1 MNRKKSLIVAGSVIV
16 AFFLGVIFLFKKQ
29 SSISTPIGE
38 LSVEL
43 DLSTGPK
50 VVLNNFKRSESKDGK
65 KLWEIT
71 AEKGVFSPNTQE
83 AQVENPKLQ
92 FFKKSDVTVTLT
104 SRKAI
109 INFDNQTLA
118 NAELLDEVLLVQDN
132 PSFIMTGNRAL
143 YDQKQVLIP
152 GPVTIRSD
160 SLFIEGENLVGDVE
174 AEVFTLKN
182 NVKSVIRKES

>member
-1 MNRKKSLIVAGSVIV
+1 MNRKKSLIVAASVIV
-16 AFFLGVIFLFKKQ
+16 AFFLGVIFIFKKQ
-29 SSISTPIGE
+29 TTISTPIGE

-174 AEVFTLKN
+174 AEVFTIKN

>member
-1 MNRKKSLIVAGSVIV
+1 MNRKKSLIVAASVIV

-29 SSISTPIGE
+29 TSISTPIGE

-118 NAELLDEVLLVQDN
+118 NAELLEEVLLVQDN

>member
-1 MNRKKSLIVAGSVIV
+1 VNRKKSLIVAASVIV

-29 SSISTPIGE
+29 TSISTPIGE

-118 NAELLDEVLLVQDN
+118 NAELLEEVLLVQDN